1 MSLIPLELQMGF
13 KNNGTEFQSS
23 NRWLDGN
30 LVRWHQNSIRPIGG
44 WEVRVSSAFSNPARA
59 MVAWQD
65 LSENRLYAAG
75 TSDKLYAIN
84 AGGAVT
90 DITPATLTTGIV
102 DADINDGYG
111 GSFYGNDYYGT
122 ERVSNGT
129 YSEATTWSLDN
140 WGEYLV
146 ACSVADGKLWEWQ
159 LDVASNAAV
168 ISNAPTDNL
177 GLLVTEERFLFALG
191 AGGNARKV
199 QWSDREDNT
208 TWTPAATNEA
218 GDIELQTSGQI
229 MAGVRTRGQSLI
241 ITDIDAHSATY
252 IGSPYVYGFDRVGT
266 SCGLIARKAVAATD
280 AGVMWMGQKNF
291 FLYDGAKVQEVP
303 CEVWDH
309 VFTNINRAQVSKVW
323 ATTVAQHGE
332 VWFFYPSG
340 ASTEIDRYVAYDY
353 REGHW
358 LIGSL
363 SRTSGFDRGVFKN
376 SIFSDVSGNVYNHE
390 KGLNYDGGTVF
401 AETGAISIGSGD
413 NVMSVTKLI
422 PDELTQ
428 GDVAVTFK
436 TRFHPNDTERSYG
449 SYSMANPTSVRFS
462 GRQIRMRIEGARFAD
477 WRVGTMRI
485 DVTARGKR

>member
-84 AGGAVT
+84 AGGTVT

-102 DADINDGYG
+102 DADINTGYG

-146 ACSVADGKLWEWQ
+146 ACSVADGTLWEWQ

-177 GLLVTEERFLFALG
+177 GLLVTEDRFLFALG

-229 MAGVRTRGQSLI
+229 MAGV
-241 ITDIDAHSATY
+241 
-252 IGSPYVYGFDRVGT
+252 
-266 SCGLIARKAVAATD
+266 
-280 AGVMWMGQKNF
+280 N
-291 FLYDGAKVQEVP
+291 
-303 CEVWDH
+303 
-309 VFTNINRAQVSKVW
+309 
-323 ATTVAQHGE
+323 
-332 VWFFYPSG
+332 
-340 ASTEIDRYVAYDY
+340 
-353 REGHW
+353 
-358 LIGSL
+358 
-363 SRTSGFDRGVFKN
+363 
-376 SIFSDVSGNVYNHE
+376 
-390 KGLNYDGGTVF
+390 
-401 AETGAISIGSGD
+401 
-413 NVMSVTKLI
+413 
-422 PDELTQ
+422 
-428 GDVAVTFK
+428 
-436 TRFHPNDTERSYG
+436 
-449 SYSMANPTSVRFS
+449 
-462 GRQIRMRIEGARFAD
+462 
-477 WRVGTMRI
+477 
-485 DVTARGKR
+485 